1 MTDGKKNNVGC
12 WTCRLRRK
20 RCDLVRP
27 VCGIC
32 SALEICCYSD
42 PDKPEWMDNGVKQRQ
57 MVLQLKT
64 EVKKRASRRRS
75 KRLIQRVAR
84 DLEDEEEAPT
94 PKQTLDITAPSTQ
107 QTNGRAPNEDQ
118 ARRSSPPDY
127 VNETRPAS
135 ESAAGFTQIS
145 LEHLDA
151 QGSHR
156 LSNELE
162 LSFIMVFLDYTFP
175 VLFPLY
181 TPTIFEG
188 GRGWLLVL
196 PMKIRALYHTV
207 ISLTSYFFTEVPISS
222 GAGYE
227 RCTNVAFGEQSKQLD
242 LAVKMVQRDLHT
254 INQGVHSNI
263 LESVYLLESIVQ
275 LLIYDGVVATT
286 ENWRM
291 HLGAAIVL
299 FEQIISCPGSVSSL
313 FNLMSQL
320 SPLPTNSEN
329 WNGFWT
335 ADQAAFRFFSA
346 ILLVAD
352 IISSTALEQSPTLQK
367 YHHDLLTNHPG
378 PEKAPLQLEDFIGCQ
393 NWVLCLISEIAVLDT
408 WKKDMKKHR
417 SLNMTQL
424 VERGSLIEQELQT
437 GFSQLDHVPETQY
450 PPQRPPDM
458 FPFNGSCTSST
469 TNTVTR
475 IWAHAARIYLH
486 TVLSGWQ
493 TATPEICED
502 VSQTVNL
509 FKELSPG
516 VFRAL
521 AWPFCVAGC
530 LAAEE
535 QESAFREL
543 VNSMGPLGMIGTM
556 QSALCIMEN
565 VWRKRAHVDPDTW
578 DIAACSRSLGHVVLF
593 I

>member
-1 MTDGKKNNVGC
+1 MTNSEKNNVGC

-32 SALEICCYSD
+32 SALEISCYSGA
-42 PDKPEWMDNGVKQRQ
+42 DKPEWMDNGAKQRQ
-57 MVLQLKT
+57 MAQQLKI

-75 KRLIQRVAR
+75 KRLVQRFAR
-84 DLEDEEEAPT
+84 DLEDEEELPT
-94 PKQTLDITAPSTQ
+94 PKQALDISSPSTQ
-107 QTNGRAPNEDQ
+107 QTNGRAPNEEQ
-118 ARRSSPPDY
+118 LWRHSPPNCA
-127 VNETRPAS
+127 NETRPDS
-135 ESAAGFTQIS
+135 ESVLGFTRVS
-145 LEHLDA
+145 PEHLDVPD
-151 QGSHR
+151 SHR

-181 TPTIFEG
+181 TPTLFEG

-222 GAGYE
+222 GSGYE
-227 RCTNVAFGEQSKQLD
+227 RCTNIALGEQSKQLD
-242 LAVKMVQRDLHT
+242 LAVKMVQRDLHI

-286 ENWRM
+286 ENWKM
-291 HLGAAIVL
+291 HLGAAIIL
-299 FEQIISCPGSVSSL
+299 FEQIIASPGSISSL

-320 SPLPTNSEN
+320 SPLPTNAEN

-335 ADQAAFRFFSA
+335 PDQAAFRFFSA
-346 ILLVAD
+346 ILIIAD
-352 IISSTALEQSPTLQK
+352 IISSTALEQSPKLQK
-367 YHHDLLTNHPG
+367 YHHDLLTNDPG
-378 PEKAPLQLEDFIGCQ
+378 HGKVPLQLEDFIGCQ
-393 NWVLCLISEIAVLDT
+393 NWVLRLVSDIVVLDT
-408 WKKDMKKHR
+408 WKKDMKRHR

-437 GFSQLDHVPETQY
+437 GLSQLDHVPETQY
-450 PPQRPPDM
+450 PPHRPPDM

-486 TVLSGWQ
+486 TVISGWQ

-516 VFRAL
+516 VLRAL

-543 VNSMGPLGMIGTM
+543 VNSMGPLGMLGTM
-556 QSALCIMEN
+556 QGALCIMEN
-565 VWRKRAHVDPDTW
+565 VWRKRAHIDPDTW
-578 DIAACSRSLGHVVLF
+578 DIAVCLRSLGHVILF

>member
-1 MTDGKKNNVGC
+1 MTNSKKNNVGC

-20 RCDLVRP
+20 RCDLVQP

-32 SALEICCYSD
+32 SALEIRCYSD
-42 PDKPEWMDNGVKQRQ
+42 PDKPEWMDNDVKRRQ
-57 MVLQLKT
+57 MAEQLKA

-75 KRLIQRVAR
+75 KRLIQRVVR
-84 DLEDEEEAPT
+84 DLGDEEEGET
-94 PKQTLDITAPSTQ
+94 PKQALNISSPSTQ
-107 QTNGRAPNEDQ
+107 QTNGRAPNETQ
-118 ARRSSPPDY
+118 AQRSITLDC

-135 ESAAGFTQIS
+135 ESVAGFTHIS
-145 LEHLDA
+145 LEHLDVPD
-151 QGSHR
+151 SHR

-222 GAGYE
+222 GSIYE
-227 RCTNVAFGEQSKQLD
+227 RCTNVALGEQSKQLD
-242 LAVKMVQRDLHT
+242 LAVKMVQRDLDT
-254 INQGVHSNI
+254 INQNVHSNI
-263 LESVYLLESIVQ
+263 LESVHLLESIVQ

-291 HLGAAIVL
+291 HLGAATIL
-299 FEQIISCPGSVSSL
+299 FEQIVSFPGSISSL
-313 FNLMSQL
+313 YNLMSQL
-320 SPLPTNSEN
+320 SPLPTTSEN

-352 IISSTALEQSPTLQK
+352 IISSTALEKSPKLQK
-367 YHHDLLTNHPG
+367 YHHDLLTNDLGPG
-378 PEKAPLQLEDFIGCQ
+378 KSPLQLEDFIGCQ
-393 NWVLCLISEIAVLDT
+393 NWVLRLISEIAVLDT
-408 WKKDMKKHR
+408 WKKDMKRHR

-424 VERGSLIEQELQT
+424 VERGSLIEQELQN
-437 GFSQLDHVPETQY
+437 GCSQLDHVPETQY
-450 PPQRPPDM
+450 PPHRPPDM
-458 FPFNGSCTSST
+458 FPFNRSCTSGT
-469 TNTVTR
+469 TNTVSR

-493 TATPEICED
+493 TAAPEICED
-502 VSQTVNL
+502 VSQIINL
-509 FKELSPG
+509 VKELSPG
-516 VFRAL
+516 VLRAL

-535 QESAFREL
+535 QESAFREI
-543 VNSMGPLGMIGTM
+543 VNSMGPLGLLGTM

-565 VWRKRAHVDPDTW
+565 VWRKRAHIDPDTW
-578 DIAACSRSLGHVVLF
+578 DIAACSRSLGHVILF